1 MMRVRYDQDFLSHFL
16 KLNFYVFYR
25 ALALEEVERRG
36 RWLLASLK
44 DTGDPAY
51 ANAYDVYMQNLCIAN
66 YSKIKVTPDID
77 HV

>member
-1 MMRVRYDQDFLSHFL
+1 MFNIMMRVRYDQDFLSHFL

-44 DTGDPAY
+44 DTGKPAY
-51 ANAYDVYMQNLCIAN
+51 
-66 YSKIKVTPDID
+66 
-77 HV
+77 